1 MSDVRK
7 IPFGN
12 DDQGRAVDLY
22 ILDNGTIELHAMTFG
37 CVITSLRVPDRRGAH
52 DDVVLGHESLE
63 PYLTNPPYIGAVVGR
78 YANRI
83 AGGKF
88 TLDGEVHQLATNNG
102 PNHLHG
108 GPRGFHRQLWDAEPV
123 ETGDT
128 VGVTFN
134 RISPAGEE
142 GYPGTLHVSVAYRV
156 TGDTVDVQY
165 EATTDTPTVINLT
178 QHSYFNLG
186 GRGRGDVLDH
196 ELTVAA
202 DTYTP
207 VDSTLIPT
215 GMLVPVK
222 GTAFDLQSPT
232 VIGPRLKQPDEQLR
246 IGNGFDHNF
255 VLAGTSGSVRRAA
268 TLRDP
273 VSGRRLDLSTTQPG
287 VQVYTGQSL
296 DGRITG
302 AYGRRFTPHSGMCL
316 ETQHYPDSPNHP
328 RFPTTVLRP
337 GQRWTSTTR
346 WRFRTN

>member
-7 IPFGN
+7 MPFGN

-22 ILDNGTIELHAMTFG
+22 VVDSGVIELHAITFG
-37 CVITSLRVPDRRGAH
+37 CVITSLRAPDRRGAQ

-78 YANRI
+78 YGNRI

-123 ETGDT
+123 KSGDT
-128 VGVTFN
+128 VGVTFT
-134 RISPAGEE
+134 RISPSGEE
-142 GYPGTLHVSVAYRV
+142 GYPGTLHVSVRYLVNR
-156 TGDTVDVQY
+156 DTVDVQY

-186 GRGRGDVLDH
+186 GRARADVLDH
-196 ELTVAA
+196 ELMVDA

-207 VDSTLIPT
+207 VDATLIPT
-215 GMLVPVK
+215 GMLAPVK
-222 GTAFDLQSPT
+222 GTSFDLRAPA
-232 VIGPRLKQPDEQLR
+232 VIGARLKQPHEQLR
-246 IGNGFDHNF
+246 IANGFDHNF
-255 VLAGTSGSVRRAA
+255 VVNGRSGSLRPAA
-268 TLRDP
+268 TLRDR
-273 VSGRRLDLSTTQPG
+273 VTGRRLEVSTTEPG

-296 DGRITG
+296 DGAITG
-302 AYGRRFTPHSGMCL
+302 AYGRRFTPHTGMCL

-328 RFPTTVLRP
+328 AFPSTVLRP
-337 GQRWTSTTR
+337 GQRLTSATR
-346 WRFRTN
+346 WRFRAD